1 MSPAAALF
9 AGSAALAG
17 SGRNGARRPLGE
29 LALSGGASGCA
40 ASRSYTIGC
49 RRSWSQRHGRSGSGK
64 EPAEPRQL
72 KALLAPYQSEA
83 QQHASA
89 YVVARIVLWRPMIQ
103 TPALM
108 SRPRTVGGR
117 IMQTVSDDPLETV
130 IAEYIRANGVSRCPT
145 ACVSPTQGWVPTADR
160 MALAE
165 YAVARDRRR
174 ERPAALN
181 PADAEREDG
190 LAKRSYRRLS
200 PEQVARCRDWN
211 ENMSK
216 LADEFGVSPVTIF
229 KVRQRYTYKEL
240 P

>member
-1 MSPAAALF
+1 MPAVLE
-9 AGSAALAG
+9 
-17 SGRNGARRPLGE
+17 PETWPVWLGE
-29 LALSGGASGCA
+29 GAGRAAPAQSPSRALPVRGATARLRIRGRTYCPVA
-40 ASRSYTIGC
+40 ADDENSLVTAAGT
-49 RRSWSQRHGRSGSGK
+49 K
-64 EPAEPRQL
+64 
-72 KALLAPYQSEA
+72 
-83 QQHASA
+83 
-89 YVVARIVLWRPMIQ
+89 RPIQ

-108 SRPRTVGGR
+108 SRPRTIGGR
-117 IMQTVSDDPLETV
+117 IMQTVSDDHLETV